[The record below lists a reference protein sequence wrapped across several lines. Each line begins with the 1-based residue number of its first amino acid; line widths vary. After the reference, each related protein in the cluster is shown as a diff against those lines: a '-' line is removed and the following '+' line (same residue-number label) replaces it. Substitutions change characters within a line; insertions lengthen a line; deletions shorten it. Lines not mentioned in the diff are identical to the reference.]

1 MADRLRVIWQRIQE
15 WWNRFTTR
23 QKTII
28 IVVAAV
34 VLAAV
39 VVLVTLLTRDKYVML
54 VRCEDAAQTTTVMG
68 LLDDEGLTY
77 KVSDDGLTISILEKQ
92 QTDANLLLGS
102 NSIKTNAYSIENVTD
117 GGISSTEANTQ
128 RKYVLYLETR
138 LENDFITNFDAIKN
152 ANVELYI
159 PTNDGTLIASQNESS
174 AAILLE
180 LQDEFTTDQA
190 AYLARAVA
198 TAIGN
203 ESTNNVVVMDTQGNM
218 LFSGEDNY
226 SAIGNASSQLNA
238 KSQAETAV
246 KNEVRSVLLG
256 TNEFDEVQVAC
267 NLVMD
272 FSTQEQTKHDYS
284 PEDGQSQGV
293 LSHSETYNSD
303 STSGGGGVP
312 GTDSNTEND
321 TTYVMEN
328 GSNSNASVS
337 EELKD
342 YLPDETITVTS
353 TPPGLIN
360 YDESSIA
367 LTAISYNIVKEE
379 DVETQGLLDGIT
391 WEEYK
396 IANNNKSRIDVDD
409 DLVNVVA
416 MATGIPTSKIAIAAY
431 TQNVFFD
438 KEGTT
443 FRVTDFI
450 QILLIVVIL
459 GLLAFVV
466 LRSMKR
472 EKEEEPEEE
481 LSVETLLQSTPM
493 DSDFEDIAMEE
504 ESETKKAINKF
515 VEDNPEAAALLLRNW
530 LNEEWG

>member
-1 MADRLRVIWQRIQE
+1 MAERLRNILQRIQE

-34 VLAAV
+34 VVAAV
-39 VVLVTLLTRDKYVML
+39 VILVTLLTRDKYVVL
-54 VRCEDAAQTTTVMG
+54 TRCEDAAQTTTVME
-68 LLDDEGLTY
+68 LLDGEGLTY
-77 KVSDDGLTISILEKQ
+77 KVSNDGLTISILDKQ
-92 QTDANLLLGS
+92 QSDANLLLNS
-102 NSIKTNAYSIENVTD
+102 NSIKTSAYSIDNVTG

-138 LENDFITNFDAIKN
+138 LENDFIANFDAIKN

-180 LQDEFTTDQA
+180 LQDDFTTDQA

-203 ESTNNVVVMDTQGNM
+203 ETTNNIVVMDTQGNM

-226 SAIGNASSQLNA
+226 SAIGTASSQLNA
-238 KSQAETAV
+238 KTQAETAV

-256 TNEFDEVQVAC
+256 TNEFDEVEVAC

-272 FSTQEQTKHDYS
+272 FSSQEQTKHDYS

-293 LSHSETYNSD
+293 LSHSETYNSENA
-303 STSGGGGVP
+303 SGGGGVP

-321 TTYVMEN
+321 TTYVIEDT
-328 GSNSNASVS
+328 SNSSSSVT

-342 YLPDETITVTS
+342 YLPDETITVTT
-353 TPPGLIN
+353 TPPGLID
-360 YDESSIA
+360 YEESSLA
-367 LTAISYNIVKEE
+367 LTAISYNIIKEE

-396 IANNNKSRIDVDD
+396 LANNTRTRMEVDD

-416 MATGIPTSKIAIAAY
+416 MATGIATSRIAIAAY
-431 TQNVFFD
+431 SQNVFFD
-438 KEGTT
+438 REGTS
-443 FRVTDFI
+443 FNVTDFI
-450 QILLIVVIL
+450 QIILIVVIL

-481 LSVETLLQSTPM
+481 LSVETLLQSTP
-493 DSDFEDIAMEE
+493 DSDLENISMEE